1 MKRKRFLIYPRFQLT
16 LIAFQWVILGAILIS
31 IYFSIGNAVTHLR
44 STAVEVGLDP
54 SHPFFRLIALEE
66 KLLIKSLQWPF
77 ALAAIAITVLTVWVS
92 DRLAGPIIRLREFF
106 REAGTS
112 GKAGEVRFRKG
123 DFFDDL
129 PEVINDAL
137 KRITK

>member
-16 LIAFQWVILGAILIS
+16 LIAFQWVILAAILTS
-31 IYFSIGNAVTHLR
+31 IYFTIGNAVTHLR

-54 SHPFFRLIALEE
+54 NHPFFRLISLEE
-66 KLLIKSLQWPF
+66 KLLLKSLKWPF
-77 ALAAIAITVLTVWVS
+77 GIAAVAITFLSVWVS

-106 REAGTS
+106 REMGQTGAPDT
-112 GKAGEVRFRKG
+112 VRFRKG

-129 PEVINDAL
+129 PEVINTAL